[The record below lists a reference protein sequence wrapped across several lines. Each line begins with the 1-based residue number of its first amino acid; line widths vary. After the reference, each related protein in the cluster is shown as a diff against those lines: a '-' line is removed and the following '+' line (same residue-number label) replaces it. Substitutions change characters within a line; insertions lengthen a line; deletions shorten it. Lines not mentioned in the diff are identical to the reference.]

1 MRTLGAALKPTMLL
15 VPVVAICILCPSF
28 VYPQSVPGTSGAG
41 VGRPGAGGENSRW
54 PIQVKLEGFLH
65 FMPAA
70 SQRPE
75 LDVVTLGITRYGDT
89 YPFVLVAIEAVDLP
103 RITQRQLLKTVKK
116 WQVNFDIVGPKDLL
130 SEVAQAL
137 PGTPLTIVGYL
148 TPRKRRFQLSRVEG
162 FGFDMPGSEQQAEL
176 LLEKEPASPP
186 VEESAEDGQDER
198 NELEELFPLD

>member
-1 MRTLGAALKPTMLL
+1 MSTTRAAALKSTLLL
-15 VPVVAICILCPSF
+15 VPVVTICIFCPSF
-28 VYPQSVPGTSGAG
+28 AYPQAGIGTGFG
-41 VGRPGAGGENSRW
+41 GLGTGRPRPDSENSRW

-75 LDVVTLGITRYGDT
+75 LDVVTLGIRRYRAE

-103 RITQRQLLKTVKK
+103 RVTSRRLLKIVKK
-116 WQVNFDIVGPKDLL
+116 WQVNFDIVGPQDLL

-148 TPRKRRFQLSRVEG
+148 TPRKRSF
-162 FGFDMPGSEQQAEL
+162 
-176 LLEKEPASPP
+176 
-186 VEESAEDGQDER
+186 
-198 NELEELFPLD
+198 